1 MATVLKVPLILYLLA
16 VLGGRHVYCKSN
28 GAAAGLYDV
37 TEYGASQS
45 SKDNKD
51 AFLAAWRAACSS
63 TTGNATLLIPEGTFA
78 VGAVEFSGPCKSGG
92 APVVVIDGVLRP
104 CTGGC
109 HLSDDDWITFS
120 ALSNLLITGAGTLDG
135 QGGAQTSK
143 AKATVMTPAAN
154 YGSIKFVSFPSCVRD
169 GEVILRAIVQT
180 LELDGVTNSTV
191 RGLRF
196 VDSRGFHVSFH
207 RSSSVAAEGLRIH
220 APASSRNTD
229 GIHVGCS
236 SHVRITDSV
245 IGTGDDC
252 VSVGPG
258 SSDVVVTGIVCG
270 PGHGISVGSLGR
282 EEGEE
287 DVRGLVIRN
296 CTVRGTTNGLRIKTW
311 PGSPPGRATNITFE
325 DIIMA
330 DVSNPILIDQQYCP
344 HGRCSDVD
352 KPSRVQISD
361 VTFRR
366 IEGTSSSKVA
376 VQLRCSEEQPCSGV
390 RLDGINLRCGDQP
403 CHAQF
408 ANVRG
413 TPGLEAQAPSLWVQ
427 EAHVLPSDA
436 E

>member
-1 MATVLKVPLILYLLA
+1 MAAVLKVCFTLYLF
-16 VLGGRHVYCKSN
+16 VLLDGGHVQGSSN
-28 GAAAGLYDV
+28 GIAAGVYDV
-37 TEYGASQS
+37 TEYGATPGSE
-45 SKDNKD
+45 DNKD
-51 AFLAAWRAACSS
+51 AFVAAWRAACSS
-63 TTGNATLLIPEGTFA
+63 TAGNATLLVPEGTFA
-78 VGAVEFSGPCKSGG
+78 IGAVEFSGPCKGCD
-92 APVVVIDGVLRP
+92 APIVLIDGVLRP

-109 HLSDDDWITFS
+109 HMSDDAWITFS
-120 ALSNLLITGAGTLDG
+120 ALNNLLVTGAGTLDG
-135 QGGAQTSK
+135 QGGAETNK
-143 AKATVMTPAAN
+143 PKTT
-154 YGSIKFVSFPSCVRD
+154 
-169 GEVILRAIVQT
+169 T
-180 LELDGVTNSTV
+180 LELDGVANSTV

-207 RSSSVAAEGLRIH
+207 RSSRVAAEGLRIQ

-229 GIHVGCS
+229 GIHVGFS
-236 SHVRITDSV
+236 SHVRITNSV

-258 SSDVVVTGIVCG
+258 SSDVVVTGVICG

-287 DVRGLVIRN
+287 DVCGLVIRN

-311 PGSPPGRATNITFE
+311 PGSPPGRASNITFE
-325 DIIMA
+325 DITMA
-330 DVSNPILIDQQYCP
+330 NVSNPIVIDQHYCP
-344 HGRCSDVD
+344 HDHCSDVD
-352 KPSRVQISD
+352 RPSLVQISD

-376 VQLRCSEEQPCSGV
+376 VQLRCSEERPCSGV

-413 TPGLEAQAPSLWVQ
+413 TPGLEAQAPSLWVPIDQ
-427 EAHVLPSDA
+427 EARLVSV
-436 E
+436 

>member
-1 MATVLKVPLILYLLA
+1 MATVLMVPLMLYLLA
-16 VLGGRHVYCKSN
+16 VLAGRHVHCKST
-28 GAAAGLYDV
+28 GAAADGLYDV
-37 TEYGASQS
+37 TEYGAAPSR
-45 SKDNKD
+45 KDNKD

-63 TTGNATLLIPEGTFA
+63 TAGNATLLIPEGTFA

-109 HLSDDDWITFS
+109 HLTDDDWITFS
-120 ALSNLLITGAGTLDG
+120 ALSNLLVTGAGTLDG
-135 QGGAQTSK
+135 QGGARTNN
-143 AKATVMTPAAN
+143 AKTT
-154 YGSIKFVSFPSCVRD
+154 
-169 GEVILRAIVQT
+169 T

-196 VDSRGFHVSFH
+196 VDSRGFHLSFH
-207 RSSSVAAEGLRIH
+207 RSSRVAAEGLRIH

-236 SHVRITDSV
+236 SHVRIADSV

-258 SSDVVVTGIVCG
+258 SSDVVVTGIICG

-282 EEGEE
+282 KEGEE
-287 DVRGLVIRN
+287 D
-296 CTVRGTTNGLRIKTW
+296 
-311 PGSPPGRATNITFE
+311 SNITFE

-330 DVSNPILIDQQYCP
+330 DVSNPILIDQRYCP

-366 IEGTSSSKVA
+366 IQGTSSSKVA

-413 TPGLEAQAPSLWVQ
+413 APALEAQAPSLWVQ
-427 EAHVLPSDA
+427 EAHGLPSDA

>member
-16 VLGGRHVYCKSN
+16 VLAGRHVHCKSN

-37 TEYGASQS
+37 TEYGAAPS
-45 SKDNKD
+45 SEDNKD

-63 TTGNATLLIPEGTFA
+63 TTRNATLLIPEGTFA
-78 VGAVEFSGPCKSGG
+78 VGAVEFSGPCKSGD

-104 CTGGC
+104 
-109 HLSDDDWITFS
+109 

-135 QGGAQTSK
+135 QGGARTNK
-143 AKATVMTPAAN
+143 ARTTVITPAAN
-154 YGSIKFVSFPSCVRD
+154 TESIKF
-169 GEVILRAIVQT
+169 T

-207 RSSSVAAEGLRIH
+207 RSSRVAAEGLRIH

-296 CTVRGTTNGLRIKTW
+296 CTVRGTTNGVRIKTW
-311 PGSPPGRATNITFE
+311 PGSPPGRASNITFE

-330 DVSNPILIDQQYCP
+330 DVSNPILIDQRYCP

-390 RLDGINLRCGDQP
+390 RLDGIKGRPPWRRRRPACGFKKLTCCHQTLNNQP
-403 CHAQF
+403 FSKMRPTQ
-408 ANVRG
+408 
-413 TPGLEAQAPSLWVQ
+413 GLTLVDFSL
-427 EAHVLPSDA
+427 
-436 E
+436 